1 MVEITAPPA
10 RRADD
15 PPAPVRT
22 PRGLVLVADWTPLL
36 VLAVLV
42 AFAAWTLAYQVA
54 LVTGLHVV
62 PTVLLAT
69 VVFAGL
75 AVLLSRSLGPRRS
88 SGRAPGAPV
97 PEPRAADRGRARM
110 LVPGALVAT
119 AVAAALALAGLS
131 TAAVMVLV
139 LAALTATVVLV
150 VGLRRRPAAV
160 DDEPAGAW
168 VRRVTGVPSQPAL
181 WLTGWVLALAS
192 GAVAAL
198 YARPDGDDAYFV
210 NLSTWVGQRG
220 TFPLRDTMFSDQVFP
235 ALHSHT
241 PPVHSVEG
249 LMGAIARLVDIAP
262 ATVVYVVAPAPL
274 TALAVLALTYAIAV
288 CRIPHAPVALV
299 AAVVSL
305 LCSGANGASFGNFWA
320 LRMWQGK
327 SMFVSIV
334 APLLLALGVR
344 YVRSGGGGRLLALG
358 LAVVAAIGASNTSIM
373 LVPIALAGLVPAA
386 WAVGGLRRA
395 AGVLVPL
402 AYPLAGGAVMALAAP
417 SLHETGTAV
426 SPTPLDPVTAIP
438 GLHGMLLLSVLAVGL
453 GWLGVRGRPAR
464 AVVAGTLAVFAVAVF
479 PPVTKVLDAATG
491 ADEVLWRLWWVVPV
505 PLLIG
510 GLAGALSAWLAGL
523 PARGTP
529 TPATPRGT
537 VATRPTPARPAAAR
551 PAVVVVAGVVAA
563 SLGLLPLW
571 GGFWLGDPRNANTRR
586 VSPTAWKVPKGA
598 QAHARY
604 IASISRPG
612 DVVLAPWYASR
623 VLAATTVAVHAIA
636 PRTMYLTNFVGNPEV
651 HPDERAALQ
660 QFADSRTVPAA
671 QLAPE
676 LRLLSVDT
684 VCVATS
690 RGGAVRVVEESGFR
704 VTGTVGSLTCLRR

>member
-1 MVEITAPPA
+1 VI
-10 RRADD
+10 
-15 PPAPVRT
+15 
-22 PRGLVLVADWTPLL
+22 LVV
-36 VLAVLV
+36 
-42 AFAAWTLAYQVA
+42 
-54 LVTGLHVV
+54 
-62 PTVLLAT
+62 
-69 VVFAGL
+69 
-75 AVLLSRSLGPRRS
+75 
-88 SGRAPGAPV
+88 
-97 PEPRAADRGRARM
+97 
-110 LVPGALVAT
+110 
-119 AVAAALALAGLS
+119 
-131 TAAVMVLV
+131 
-139 LAALTATVVLV
+139 AALTATAVLV
-150 VGLRRRPAAV
+150 TGLRRRPASG
-160 DDEPAGAW
+160 DEAAGTW
-168 VRRVTGVPSQPAL
+168 VRRLTGVPSQPAL

-262 ATVVYVVAPAPL
+262 ATVVYVLAPAPL
-274 TALAVLALTYAIAV
+274 TALAVLALTYAVAV

-305 LCSGANGASFGNFWA
+305 VCSGANGASFGNFWA

-334 APLLLALGVR
+334 APLLFALGVR

-386 WAVGGLRRA
+386 WATGGLRRA
-395 AGVLVPL
+395 AGVLLPL
-402 AYPLAGGAVMALAAP
+402 AYPLAGGVVMALAAP

-464 AVVAGTLAVFAVAVF
+464 AAVAGTLLVFAVAVF

-505 PLLIG
+505 PLLVG
-510 GLAGALSAWLAGL
+510 GLAGALSAWLATL
-523 PARGTP
+523 RR
-529 TPATPRGT
+529 PREQT
-537 VATRPTPARPAAAR
+537 SAPSRA
-551 PAVVVVAGVVAA
+551 AVVVAAVVAA
-563 SLGLLPLW
+563 SVGLLPLW
-571 GGFWLGDPRNANTRR
+571 GGFWLGDPRNASTRR

-651 HPDERAALQ
+651 HADERAALQ
-660 QFADSRTVPAA
+660 LFADSRTVPAA

-690 RGGAVRVVEESGFR
+690 RGRALAAVEESGYR
-704 VTGTVGSLTCLRR
+704 ITGTVGSLTCLRR